1 MASRQQRKA
10 KTAEITLQTP
20 DEVGKT
26 TRAEAKTSARTLPVG
41 KWQQFINSIKFM
53 KTSTV
58 RRTCHFRIKLPAY
71 GGSYYVKKALKLE
84 VALAR
89 KPRVIR
95 IEMIGE
101 GEIPADTALLIRS
114 ILMKRSP
121 ETKVVTD
128 ARSSLQGGSVLV
140 WLLGDERIIREDAR
154 VFFKRNPLAD
164 EDPVEVYA
172 GLGEAEQ
179 KYKDSYSSVD
189 PDDADYAR
197 MLELINEFLPV
208 NEFAGRVVNVN
219 VLQDFGLVE
228 NERVDNL
235 LATAFS
241 KSGRA
246 TVFT

>member
-1 MASRQQRKA
+1 
-10 KTAEITLQTP
+10 
-20 DEVGKT
+20 
-26 TRAEAKTSARTLPVG
+26 
-41 KWQQFINSIKFM
+41 M
-53 KTSTV
+53 KTSNV
-58 RRTCHFRIKLPAY
+58 RRTCHFRLKLPAY

-84 VALAR
+84 AALAR
-89 KPRVIR
+89 KPKVLR
-95 IEMIGE
+95 IEMIGD

-114 ILMKRSP
+114 ILVKRSP
-121 ETKVVTD
+121 ETKLVTN

-140 WLLGDERIIREDAR
+140 WLLGNERIIRDDAR

-189 PDDADYAR
+189 PEDADYACV
-197 MLELINEFLPV
+197 LQLINEFLPV
-208 NEFAGRVVNVN
+208 NEFAGRIVNVS
-219 VLQDFGLVE
+219 VLRDFGLAE
-228 NERVDNL
+228 NERVDNF

-241 KSGRA
+241 KSERA